1 MRFYTAKRLAQTMP
15 FIAGLTSSLISPVLA
30 DGNPLATE
38 DQRSLDELVI
48 QINQNYSFPVL
59 WAEAKAAY
67 ETAHGL
73 PISDEAESTL
83 DAAIDE
89 LTVSAIQKAVNS
101 DPYHPKVYWVDS
113 APRTWFGLDVPGGR
127 YSYDNPDCIYR
138 TIPIDGSLD
147 YVVKGY
153 RHTPGPTDVTF
164 SLISDPNSQNTIASL
179 SGSDLVVDDDGTFT
193 ITINSTSSDGGNHI
207 QSTTLAN
214 QLLIRNNLGNW
225 TTQKPD
231 NLTVELVDDSSDH
244 ANLTVD
250 DIVSTARWN
259 LQESI
264 VDYGVGALGLKTM
277 VYSVNTLSTPSQSS
291 SLGTLTSQASSFGHF
306 NLTADEALVA
316 TLTQGVADYFVFPVT
331 NPWMITNEPGTH
343 QDSLNNVQAVANSN
357 GSYTFVVS
365 VQDPGVYNW
374 IDTVG
379 LYEGT
384 IMARWQGLPTSS
396 SSSTNITI
404 DVNVVSLADL
414 NAFLPSDTRY
424 VTADERAVQLAERE
438 EGYSQRVEV

>member
-1 MRFYTAKRLAQTMP
+1 MRLYTIGKLAQAMP
-15 FIAGLTSSLISPVLA
+15 FIAGLAFMSPVLA

-38 DQRSLDELVI
+38 DQRNLDELVI

-67 ETAHGL
+67 KTAHGL

-89 LTVSAIQKAVNS
+89 LAVSAIQKAVNN

-113 APRTWFGLDVPGGR
+113 APRTWFGLNVPGGR

-153 RHTPGPTDVTF
+153 RHTPGPTDITF

-179 SGSDLVVDDDGTFT
+179 SGGDLVVDDDGTYS
-193 ITINSTSSDGGNHI
+193 ITINSTSSDGQNHI

-214 QLLIRNNLGNW
+214 QLLIRNNLGDW

-231 NLTVELVDDSSDH
+231 NLTVELVYDSDH
-244 ANLTVD
+244 ADITVD
-250 DIVSTARWN
+250 NIVSTARWN

-264 VDYGVGALGLKTM
+264 VDYGVGALGIKTM

-316 TLTQGVADYFVFPVT
+316 TLTQGAADYFVFPVT
-331 NPWMITNEPGTH
+331 NPWMISTEPGNH
-343 QDSLNNVQAVANSN
+343 QNSLNNLQAVANKN

-365 VQDPGVYNW
+365 AQDPGVYNW

-384 IMARWQGLPTSS
+384 IMVRWQGLSTASS
-396 SSSTNITI
+396 SLSNITI
-404 DVNVVSLADL
+404 DVNVIPLADL
-414 NAFLPSDTRY
+414 GTFLPSDTRY
-424 VTADERAVQLAERE
+424 VTAGERETQLAERID
-438 EGYSQRVEV
+438 GYSQRVQV